1 MSESVTSSGHDKERL
16 RAYLSDVEDARV
28 AKTDDAVEKVN
39 PQQPETAASER
50 ASDHEAPSVSQ
61 VANPARDQVADG
73 LVDNEASRQPVAEAA
88 TVEPHLQDG
97 KYRGL
102 GGLINR
108 YLPIWRTIVALQ
120 EQICAQNTQT
130 EKLQEQICAQ
140 NTHTEKLQCELAEVS
155 DRHLALYEAIRLREQ
170 REGKSPDDQA
180 RMDKWYQDLQEL
192 HRGSGESLLSV
203 QRSYVHHFNERA
215 KELRLAGPIL
225 DLGCGRGEWLSLMS
239 QEGWAVRGVDSSEQA
254 VSEAR
259 GKGVDVELGDLVEV
273 LMACPENSLAGAT
286 AFQVIEHLPFPRIT
300 ALMHAAFRALVPGGI
315 LLLETPNPENLQV
328 SSYGFWMDPTHRH
341 PIPPPL
347 IMDLSFHVGFR
358 DGSILR
364 QNPWPQWQEGE
375 TESAL
380 EREVGF
386 RLFGPQDYALLVFK
400 PTLAA

>member
-16 RAYLSDVEDARV
+16 RAYLSDVEDAPV

-50 ASDHEAPSVSQ
+50 ASDHEAPSMSQ

-73 LVDNEASRQPVAEAA
+73 LVDNEASRQPIAEAT
-88 TVEPHLQDG
+88 TVESHLQDV

-120 EQICAQNTQT
+120 EQICAQNTH
-130 EKLQEQICAQ
+130 I
-140 NTHTEKLQCELAEVS
+140 EKLQCELAEVS
-155 DRHLALYEAIRLREQ
+155 DRHLALYEEIRLREQ

>member
-16 RAYLSDVEDARV
+16 RAYLSDVEDVPV

-50 ASDHEAPSVSQ
+50 VSDQEAPSVSQ

-73 LVDNEASRQPVAEAA
+73 LVDNEASRQPIAEAT
-88 TVEPHLQDG
+88 TVESHLQDV

-120 EQICAQNTQT
+120 EQICAQNTHI
-130 EKLQEQICAQ
+130 EKLQF
-140 NTHTEKLQCELAEVS
+140 ELAEVS

-180 RMDKWYQDLQEL
+180 LMDKWYEDLQEL
-192 HRGSGESLLSV
+192 HRGSEESLLSV
-203 QRSYVHHFNERA
+203 QHSYVHHFNERA

-400 PTLAA
+400 PTLAD

>member
-16 RAYLSDVEDARV
+16 RAYLSDVEDASV

-50 ASDHEAPSVSQ
+50 ASDHGAPSVSQ

-120 EQICAQNTQT
+120 EQICAQNTLT
-130 EKLQEQICAQ
+130 EKLQF
-140 NTHTEKLQCELAEVS
+140 ELAEVS

-192 HRGSGESLLSV
+192 HRGSEESLLSV
-203 QRSYVHHFNERA
+203 QHSYVHHFNERA

>member
-1 MSESVTSSGHDKERL
+1 MNRSVTSSGHDKERL
-16 RAYLSDVEDARV
+16 RAYLSDVEDAPV

-50 ASDHEAPSVSQ
+50 ASDHEAPSMSQ

-73 LVDNEASRQPVAEAA
+73 LVDNEASRQPIAEAT
-88 TVEPHLQDG
+88 TVESHLQDV

-120 EQICAQNTQT
+120 EQICAQN
-130 EKLQEQICAQ
+130 KHI
-140 NTHTEKLQCELAEVS
+140 EKLQCELAEVS

-180 RMDKWYQDLQEL
+180 RMDKWYQNLQEL

-273 LMACPENSLAGAT
+273 LMACPENSLVGIT

-328 SSYGFWMDPTHRH
+328 
-341 PIPPPL
+341 
-347 IMDLSFHVGFR
+347 
-358 DGSILR
+358 
-364 QNPWPQWQEGE
+364 
-375 TESAL
+375 
-380 EREVGF
+380 
-386 RLFGPQDYALLVFK
+386 
-400 PTLAA
+400 

>member
-16 RAYLSDVEDARV
+16 RAYLSDVEDVPV

-50 ASDHEAPSVSQ
+50 VSDQEAPSVSQ

-73 LVDNEASRQPVAEAA
+73 LVDNEASRQPIAEAT
-88 TVEPHLQDG
+88 TVESHLQDV

-120 EQICAQNTQT
+120 EQICAQNTHI
-130 EKLQEQICAQ
+130 EKLQFEIG
-140 NTHTEKLQCELAEVS
+140 KLQFELAEVS

-180 RMDKWYQDLQEL
+180 LMDKWYQDLQEL
-192 HRGSGESLLSV
+192 HRGSEESLLSV
-203 QRSYVHHFNERA
+203 QHSYAHHFNERA

-400 PTLAA
+400 PTLAD

>member
-16 RAYLSDVEDARV
+16 RAYLSDVEDVPV

-50 ASDHEAPSVSQ
+50 VSDQEAPSVSQ

-73 LVDNEASRQPVAEAA
+73 LVDNEASRQPIAEAT
-88 TVEPHLQDG
+88 TVESHLQDV

-120 EQICAQNTQT
+120 EQICAQNTHI
-130 EKLQEQICAQ
+130 EKLQF
-140 NTHTEKLQCELAEVS
+140 ELAEVS

-180 RMDKWYQDLQEL
+180 LMDKWYEDLQEL
-192 HRGSGESLLSV
+192 HRGSEESLLSV
-203 QRSYVHHFNERA
+203 QHSYAHHFNERA

-400 PTLAA
+400 PTLAD

>member
-16 RAYLSDVEDARV
+16 RAYLSDVEDVPV

-50 ASDHEAPSVSQ
+50 VSDQEAPSVSQ

-73 LVDNEASRQPVAEAA
+73 LVDNEASRQPIAEAT
-88 TVEPHLQDG
+88 TVESHLQDV

-120 EQICAQNTQT
+120 EQICAQNTHA
-130 EKLQEQICAQ
+130 EKLQEQICSQ
-140 NTHTEKLQCELAEVS
+140 NTHIEKLQFELAEVS
-155 DRHLALYEAIRLREQ
+155 ERHLALYEAIRLREQ

-180 RMDKWYQDLQEL
+180 LMDKWYEDLQEL
-192 HRGSGESLLSV
+192 HRGSEESLLSV
-203 QRSYVHHFNERA
+203 QHSYAHHFNERA

-400 PTLAA
+400 PTLAD

>member
-1 MSESVTSSGHDKERL
+1 MSESVTSSGHEKERL
-16 RAYLSDVEDARV
+16 RAYLSDVEDVPV

-50 ASDHEAPSVSQ
+50 VSDQEAPSVSQ

-73 LVDNEASRQPVAEAA
+73 LVDNEAARQPIAEAT
-88 TVEPHLQDG
+88 TVESHLQDV

-120 EQICAQNTQT
+120 EQICAQNTHI
-130 EKLQEQICAQ
+130 EKLQFEI
-140 NTHTEKLQCELAEVS
+140 EKLQFELAEVS

-180 RMDKWYQDLQEL
+180 LMDKWYEDLQEL
-192 HRGSGESLLSV
+192 HRGSEESLLSV
-203 QRSYVHHFNERA
+203 QHSYVHHFNERA

-400 PTLAA
+400 PTLAD

>member
-16 RAYLSDVEDARV
+16 RAYLSDVEDVPV

-50 ASDHEAPSVSQ
+50 VSDQEAPSVSQ

-73 LVDNEASRQPVAEAA
+73 LVDNEASRQPIAEAT
-88 TVEPHLQDG
+88 TVESHLQDV

-120 EQICAQNTQT
+120 EQICAQNAHI
-130 EKLQEQICAQ
+130 EKLQF
-140 NTHTEKLQCELAEVS
+140 ELAEVS
-155 DRHLALYEAIRLREQ
+155 ERHLALYEAIRLREQ

-180 RMDKWYQDLQEL
+180 LMDKWYEDLQEL
-192 HRGSGESLLSV
+192 HRGSEESLLSV
-203 QRSYVHHFNERA
+203 QHSYVHHFNERA

-400 PTLAA
+400 PTLAD

>member
-1 MSESVTSSGHDKERL
+1 MNRSVTSSGHDKERL
-16 RAYLSDVEDARV
+16 RAYLSDVEDAPV

-50 ASDHEAPSVSQ
+50 ASDHEAPSMSQ

-73 LVDNEASRQPVAEAA
+73 LVDNEASRQPIAEAT
-88 TVEPHLQDG
+88 TVESHLQDV

-120 EQICAQNTQT
+120 EQICAQN
-130 EKLQEQICAQ
+130 KHI
-140 NTHTEKLQCELAEVS
+140 EKLQCELAEVS

-273 LMACPENSLAGAT
+273 LMACPENSLVGIT

-400 PTLAA
+400 PTLAD

>member
-16 RAYLSDVEDARV
+16 RAYLSDVEDAPV
-28 AKTDDAVEKVN
+28 AKTDDAGEKVN

-73 LVDNEASRQPVAEAA
+73 LVDNEASRQPIAEAT
-88 TVEPHLQDG
+88 TVESHLQDV

-108 YLPIWRTIVALQ
+108 YLPIWRTIVA
-120 EQICAQNTQT
+120 
-130 EKLQEQICAQ
+130 LQEQICAQ